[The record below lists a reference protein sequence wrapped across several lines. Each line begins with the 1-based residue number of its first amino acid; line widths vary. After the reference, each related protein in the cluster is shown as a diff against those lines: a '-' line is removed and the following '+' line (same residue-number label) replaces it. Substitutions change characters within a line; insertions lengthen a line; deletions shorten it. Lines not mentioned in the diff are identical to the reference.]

1 MKLETC
7 CDPQISN
14 FKISFF
20 SPSIYGFFNHDLLI
34 IIFHMKKNILITGA
48 SGNLGKATVE
58 KFLKEGH
65 RVIALI
71 SPGKSLGFDFKGDL
85 VVEEANLT
93 DESSTT
99 VIIDK
104 IVVENKSID
113 VALLLV
119 GGYASGSVFE
129 TDGTQLK
136 KMYSQ
141 NFETAYFVARPV
153 FSQMSKQ
160 ASGGRIIFIGARPA
174 MLAKDGK
181 SSLAYALSKSLIFKL
196 ADFLNAEGS
205 GKNVLC
211 SVIVPSTIDTPV
223 NRAAMPAADFSS
235 WVKPE
240 AIAEVMSFVASDAAG
255 TLRDT
260 VLKVYGTA

>member
-1 MKLETC
+1 MKR
-7 CDPQISN
+7 
-14 FKISFF
+14 
-20 SPSIYGFFNHDLLI
+20 
-34 IIFHMKKNILITGA
+34 NILITGA
-48 SGNLGKATVE
+48 NGNLGKATVE

-65 RVIALI
+65 RVIALV
-71 SPGKSLGFDFKGDL
+71 SPGKSLGFEVNGDI

-93 DESSTT
+93 DETSTGA
-99 VIIDK
+99 VITK
-104 IVVENKSID
+104 IASDNKSID

-129 TDGTQLK
+129 TNGALLK

-141 NFETAYFVARPV
+141 NFETTYFAARPI
-153 FSQMSKQ
+153 FSEMVKQ
-160 ASGGRIIFIGARPA
+160 SSGGRIILIGARPA
-174 MLAKDGK
+174 LLAKDGK

-205 GKNVLC
+205 SKNVLC

-223 NRAAMPAADFSS
+223 NRTTMPAADFSS

-240 AIAEVMSFVASDAAG
+240 AIAEVMAFAASDTAG
-255 TLRDT
+255 ALRDM
-260 VLKVYGTA
+260 VLKVYGRT